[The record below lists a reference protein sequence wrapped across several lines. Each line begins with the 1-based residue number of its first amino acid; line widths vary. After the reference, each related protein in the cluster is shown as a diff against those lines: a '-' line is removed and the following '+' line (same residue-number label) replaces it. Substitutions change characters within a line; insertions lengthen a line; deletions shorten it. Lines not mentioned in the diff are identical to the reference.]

1 MSAIDNADLDDY
13 TVLSP
18 RFAAGKSKNAQR
30 SEADYRF
37 TDYYSLC
44 GTVGQGGVGRV
55 LLGFDERIGRQV
67 AIKEM
72 LTSDETA
79 DPEIRRRF
87 LREAQITGRLEHPG
101 IVPVY
106 EMGTTSQGTPYYVMR
121 LVRGQT
127 LAEAL
132 AACHSEQPE
141 QALAKRLQLLDRLI
155 DVCEAMAYAHSKGVV
170 HRDLKPSNIVL
181 GQFGE
186 TIILDWG
193 LAKIGIE
200 ADVIRRAAPTATL
213 DASEEELTQVGE
225 ILGTPAYMAPE
236 QVDHHFGEVD
246 ARTDVFALGCILYH
260 ILVGRPPLRGSLSSI
275 VEQLKS
281 KTPLPS
287 ARKGPASA
295 PPELIAICD
304 KALAKDKLHRF
315 RDAAEL
321 TEELRAFRDGRL
333 VSAYAYSRRELLR
346 RFIARNKAALSA
358 GLAVMIAIAAGAVLA
373 VHFAMDARKEQQ
385 VAVAERH
392 IALQARERAESA
404 LADVTRI
411 SNENLTA
418 ADQIAE
424 DIVNA
429 IDAIKND
436 MAEIGNSIRNLGNG
450 KIAAPALSALLAR
463 HPEVE
468 LFASVL
474 AAGTIT
480 AVAPAESA
488 DTVTP
493 DTFRFESGA
502 PAADSGEPTLSRVYE
517 TPQGFDAITLAL
529 PMKRGRQVQGFISAR
544 LKPAEFLGRLLPAG
558 LQTGQRTV
566 WIIEDSGFILYDTD
580 TDEIGE
586 NLFREERFNE
596 IPELRQLPRQI
607 ADQEAGI
614 GYYHTPAHGNSQ
626 ASNRIAAWQTARP
639 TKNRSWKVVVLEKW
653 G

>member
-1 MSAIDNADLDDY
+1 MSAIDNTDLDDC
-13 TVLSP
+13 TVLPP
-18 RFAAGKSKNAQR
+18 RFDAGKSAQR
-30 SEADYRF
+30 SEAEYRF

-72 LTSDETA
+72 LTSNEAA
-79 DPEIRRRF
+79 DPSVRRRF

-106 EMGTTSQGTPYYVMR
+106 EMGTTSQGAPYYVMR

-132 AACHSEQPE
+132 VACHSEQPE

-170 HRDLKPSNIVL
+170 HRDLKPGNIVL

-200 ADVIRRAAPTATL
+200 ADVVRRAVPAATE
-213 DASEEELTQVGE
+213 DGGADELTQVGQ

-236 QVDHHFGEVD
+236 QVDSRFGEVD

-260 ILVGRPPLRGSLSSI
+260 ILIGRPPLRGSLSSI

-287 ARKGPASA
+287 PRQGPASA

-304 KALAKDKLHRF
+304 KALAKDKLRRF

-333 VSAYAYSRRELLR
+333 VSAYAYSRRELLH
-346 RFIARNKAALSA
+346 RFIARNKAALSW
-358 GLAVMIAIAAGAVLA
+358 GLAVVMAVAIGAVLA
-373 VHFAMDARKEQQ
+373 VHFAMDARKERE
-385 VAVAERH
+385 VAVTERQM
-392 IALQARERAESA
+392 AVQARERAETA

-411 SNENLTA
+411 SNQNLTA

-424 DIVNA
+424 DIANA
-429 IDAIKND
+429 IGSIQNS
-436 MAEIGNSIRNLGNG
+436 MEQIAESVRDVGNRKAMTPILTS
-450 KIAAPALSALLAR
+450 LLTR
-463 HPEVE
+463 HPDAE
-468 LFASVL
+468 LFAATL
-474 AAGTIT
+474 ASGKIT
-480 AVAPAESA
+480 AVAPEKYAQAVGA
-488 DTVTP
+488 DTSPYEHNRLTIELGTP
-493 DTFRFESGA
+493 V
-502 PAADSGEPTLSRVYE
+502 LSRVYE
-517 TPQGFDAITLAL
+517 ASEGFDAVTLAV
-529 PMKRGRQVQGFISAR
+529 PIKRGKTIPGFLCAR
-544 LKPAEFLGRLLPAG
+544 FKAAEFLGKLLPAG
-558 LQTGQRTV
+558 LQTRERAV
-566 WIIEDSGFILYDTD
+566 WIIQDDGFILYDTD
-580 TDEIGE
+580 TAEIGE
-586 NLFREERFNE
+586 NLFRQERFDK
-596 IPELRQLPRQI
+596 IPELRQLARQI
-607 ADQEAGI
+607 AEQEAGI
-614 GYYHTPAHGNSQ
+614 GYYHGAARENGRE
-626 ASNRIAAWQTARP
+626 SNRIAAWQTARP
-639 TKNRSWKVVVLEKW
+639 AKNRSWKVVVLEKW

>member
-1 MSAIDNADLDDY
+1 MSDNNRADFDDH
-13 TVLSP
+13 TVLKLQLDAGQSP
-18 RFAAGKSKNAQR
+18 REST
-30 SEADYRF
+30 ADYRL
-37 TDYYSLC
+37 TDHYSLC

-72 LTSDETA
+72 LASNEA
-79 DPEIRRRF
+79 VDPTIRLRF

-106 EMGTTSQGTPYYVMR
+106 DMGTTSQGAPYYVMR

-132 AACHSEQPE
+132 FAYNSETPE
-141 QALAKRLQLLDRLI
+141 RALAKRLQLLDRLI

-200 ADVIRRAAPTATL
+200 ADVVRRAVPA
-213 DASEEELTQVGE
+213 ASEEAESEDLTQVGE

-236 QVDHHFGEVD
+236 QVDQRYGEVD

-260 ILVGRPPLRGSLSSI
+260 ILVGRPPLKGSLSSI

-281 KTPLPS
+281 KAPLPS
-287 ARKGPASA
+287 SRKGPVPA
-295 PPELIAICD
+295 PPELTAICD
-304 KALAKDKLHRF
+304 KALAKDKLRRF

-321 TEELRAFRDGRL
+321 TDELRAFRDGRL
-333 VSAYAYSRRELLR
+333 VSAYAYSRSELLR
-346 RFIARNKAALSA
+346 RFVARNKAALSA
-358 GLAVMIAIAAGAVLA
+358 GLAVVTAIVIGAGLA
-373 VHFAMDARKEQQ
+373 VEFAMDARKARQ
-385 VAVAERH
+385 VAVTERGLAVH
-392 IALQARERAESA
+392 ARERAETA

-424 DIVNA
+424 DIANA
-429 IDAIKND
+429 V
-436 MAEIGNSIRNLGNG
+436 GSIRNSMEQLADTVSNIGDR
-450 KIAAPALSALLAR
+450 KAMTPLLTSLLTRYPGA
-463 HPEVE
+463 E
-468 LFASVL
+468 LFAATL
-474 AAGTIT
+474 APGTIT
-480 AVAPAESA
+480 AVAPAKYAKAIGA
-488 DTVTP
+488 DTSQ
-493 DTFRFESGA
+493 FEHNRLA
-502 PAADSGEPTLSRVYE
+502 MELAEPVLSRVYE
-517 TPQGFDAITLAL
+517 APEAFDAVTLVV
-529 PMKRGRQVQGFISAR
+529 PVKRGKTIPGFLSAR
-544 LKPAEFLGRLLPAG
+544 FKAAQLLGRLLPAG
-558 LQTGQRTV
+558 LQTQKRAV
-566 WIIEDSGFILYDTD
+566 WIIQDDGFILYDTD

-586 NLFREERFNE
+586 NLFREERFDE
-596 IPELRQLPRQI
+596 IPELRQLARQI

-614 GYYHTPAHGNSQ
+614 GYYHGPTHGNGRE
-626 ASNRIAAWQTARP
+626 SNRIAAWQTVRP
-639 TKNRSWKVVVLEKW
+639 TQNRPWKVVVLEQW